1 MICQAAWQ
9 ARTVS
14 SLLAYSYWESK
25 GCYNRF
31 SSPDTGI
38 GGADRKGID
47 NVMDTVNPASE
58 QAENE
63 SATSEEE
70 WKSRL
75 SSEEYEV
82 LRRKGTER
90 AFTGAYHDSKTP
102 GTYACAGCGQEL
114 FHSDTK
120 FDSGTGWPSFYD
132 AIAGDRLDS
141 NQDASHG
148 VTRTEVVCSRC
159 AGHLGH
165 VFEDGPDPTGLRY
178 CINSASLRLNPDS
191 QA

>member
-1 MICQAAWQ
+1 
-9 ARTVS
+9 
-14 SLLAYSYWESK
+14 
-25 GCYNRF
+25 
-31 SSPDTGI
+31 
-38 GGADRKGID
+38 
-47 NVMDTVNPASE
+47 MDIVNPAKE
-58 QAENE
+58 QKHNE

-75 SSEEYEV
+75 SPEEFEV
-82 LRRKGTER
+82 LRKKGTER
-90 AFTGAYHDSKTP
+90 AFAGAYHDLKTP

-132 AIAGDRLDS
+132 AIADDRVDS
-141 NQDASHG
+141 IQDTAHG
-148 VTRTEVVCSRC
+148 MTRTEVVCSRC

-178 CINSASLRLNPDS
+178 CVNSASLRLNPDS
-191 QA
+191 